1 MRLQLGET
9 LFTMEFHSKE
19 RVEQRWRSA
28 GQSIRQAAIDPAMK
42 MKVSS
47 NNPVKCSDEAEIPPR
62 PVSRLT

>member
-1 MRLQLGET
+1 
-9 LFTMEFHSKE
+9 MEFHSKE